1 MPSNPTV
8 YSYTRAE
15 SRERA
20 KLFRKGFR
28 QALADCVDPDIKLK
42 IERIDQAAAARGAQE
57 LAALHK
63 VQADARQDLAAA
75 KAVERTAPRT
85 ERAAA
90 REARKQAEQRVK
102 LAERAVHKAEQG

>member
-1 MPSNPTV
+1 MH
-8 YSYTRAE
+8 SYTKAE

-28 QALADCVDPDIKLK
+28 QALADCVDPDIRRE
-42 IERIDQAAAARGAQE
+42 IERIDQSAATRGAQE

-63 VQADARQDLAAA
+63 VQADARQDLATA
-75 KAVERTAPRT
+75 KAVERTAPRA

-90 REARKQAEQRVK
+90 RQARKAAEQRVR
-102 LAERAVHKAEQG
+102 LAERAVHKAEQS